1 MYLEHFGLTLRPFEV
16 TPDPRF
22 LFEAPLHQEA
32 LASLVYGVQERR
44 GFITLVGE
52 VGTGKTTLLRSLLD
66 SLDRTV
72 HTVLITHTTIN
83 REELIQ
89 MILAELDI
97 PRTGL
102 GRVQM
107 LHRLQEFLLDRL
119 SRGEQTVLIIDE
131 AQNLTPSVLE
141 EVRLLTNLETGDAKL
156 LQVILAGQPELE
168 RTLQRP
174 ELRQLRQRIGVYAR
188 VGPLSL
194 QDTAQYIRH
203 RLRVAGRRRQTI
215 FTSAAIQAIWRV
227 TGGIPRLINLVADHS
242 LVSAFACG
250 ARQVHLAT
258 VNEVARDLGLAPA
271 ARLGWRAFLPRLL
284 RRAAIG
290 GAALALLVALWW
302 LTGPRAFSAPA
313 PPPTMQD
320 ARGTQEAVQAAG
332 LPRRTVSQWP
342 RGLLGLP
349 DNQEGG
355 KP

>member
-1 MYLEHFGLTLRPFEV
+1 MYLQHFGLATRPFEV

-22 LFEAPLHQEA
+22 LFHGRLHQEA
-32 LASLVYGVQERR
+32 LAALTYGVQERR

-89 MILAELDI
+89 MILAELEI
-97 PRTGL
+97 AHTGL

-107 LHRLQEFLLDRL
+107 LHCLQEFLLDQH
-119 SRGEQTVLIIDE
+119 SRGEQAVLIIDE
-131 AQNLTPSVLE
+131 AQNLTPAVLE
-141 EVRLLTNLETGDAKL
+141 EVRLLTNLEMGDAKL

-194 QDTAQYIRH
+194 QDTALYIRH
-203 RLRVAGRRRQTI
+203 RLGVAGGRRRTL
-215 FTSAAIQAIWRV
+215 FTAAAIQAIWRA
-227 TGGIPRLINLVADHS
+227 TGGIPRLINLIADHC

-250 ARQVHLAT
+250 LRQVHLAT
-258 VNEVARDLGLAPA
+258 VNEVARDLDFSRA
-271 ARLGWRAFLPRLL
+271 ARTDWRAYLPRFL
-284 RRAAIG
+284 RGAAIG
-290 GAALALLVALWW
+290 AVAVVVVVLGLWW
-302 LTGPRAFSAPA
+302 LTTSRAFGTPVQPSTVPMSLASHAEVSAMA
-313 PPPTMQD
+313 
-320 ARGTQEAVQAAG
+320 
-332 LPRRTVSQWP
+332 PRRADDVERP
-342 RGLLGLP
+342 
-349 DNQEGG
+349 
-355 KP
+355 